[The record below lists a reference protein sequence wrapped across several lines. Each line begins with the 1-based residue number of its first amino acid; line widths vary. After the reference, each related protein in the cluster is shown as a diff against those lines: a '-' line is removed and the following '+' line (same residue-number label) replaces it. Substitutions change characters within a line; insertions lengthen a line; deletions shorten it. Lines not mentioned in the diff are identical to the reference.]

1 MLPGHTHT
9 HTPPPRGGAFT
20 PGDSNPGVTR
30 LGRPRRG
37 AWGTRRTLMQRRSRP
52 SALGADRWWLPN
64 RWLRSPGPGLPG
76 EAPLGLWRPVAGG
89 VRLPAGTTAVP
100 GCAGIRPAAPPTPAG
115 TRRPKCR
122 RPWRRWR
129 RASGPGPRRWAA
141 LGGRRLPARFRARPA
156 GGGERGGAEGW
167 RAGPALAWVFLVSS
181 GLDYGGRKKQ
191 KIRDLSRALR
201 ALRSSG
207 GRSAVS
213 SGGSGCKFTYRTV
226 QAGWLRP

>member
-141 LGGRRLPARFRARPA
+141 LGRPPPPGPLPGTPRRGRGKGRGR
-156 GGGERGGAEGW
+156 GVEGGASFSLG
-167 RAGPALAWVFLVSS
+167 FS
-181 GLDYGGRKKQ
+181 
-191 KIRDLSRALR
+191 
-201 ALRSSG
+201 
-207 GRSAVS
+207 
-213 SGGSGCKFTYRTV
+213 CK
-226 QAGWLRP
+226 